1 MSFLTTNRNC
11 LNCHWFLYKR
21 NVCRYHMDNKK
32 PQIEEGQTIPCPN
45 DNKHNDLQN
54 TTQLIVVFVNL
65 LYYSQ

>member
-1 MSFLTTNRNC
+1 
-11 LNCHWFLYKR
+11 
-21 NVCRYHMDNKK
+21 MDNKK

-45 DNKHNDLQN
+45 NNEQNDLQN